1 MRLYSRKSLAKPST
15 RKAII
20 GVRSNIPKG
29 GTTRR
34 IGARSGSVI
43 WFSNWLIV
51 SIIGLVSPI
60 APIQDMIILARIAS
74 WSAEKKR
81 LTKFKSSSFN

>member
-1 MRLYSRKSLAKPST
+1 M
-15 RKAII
+15 
-20 GVRSNIPKG
+20 
-29 GTTRR
+29 
-34 IGARSGSVI
+34 I